1 MTTFFVP
8 DKPRAK
14 QRAGENKKTGKRY
27 TPKQTRDYEE
37 LVRWLYVFSGGEKI
51 EGAVWIEMYAYFEP
65 PKSISKAERAR
76 RLADDAPHTF
86 KPDGDNVTKI
96 IKDALNG
103 VAYKDDA
110 QVAYEAT
117 AKFWCEDNPGVRVYI
132 AAWDEVEED
141 EREWLNRKKRRGTR
155 GAANTERISRQL
167 AGTSG
172 GNGA

>member
-8 DKPRAK
+8 SKPRAK

-37 LVRWLYVFSGGEKI
+37 LVRGLYKAAGGKKI
-51 EGAVWIEMYAYFEP
+51 EGAVWMEMYAYFELP
-65 PKSISKAERAR
+65 QSITKAERAR

-117 AKFWCEDNPGVRVYI
+117 AKFWREDNPGVRVYV
-132 AAWDEVEED
+132 AAWNEVEEGV
-141 EREWLNRKKRRGTR
+141 RGMVKPE
-155 GAANTERISRQL
+155 A
-167 AGTSG
+167 
-172 GNGA
+172 